1 MNRRPSILDQTA
13 HTKTIL
19 NDRARFSV
27 KDIGFLVQQ
36 FEGVYSKG
44 NMVQTTTD
52 TVERSSQKPRKAG
65 VKEQQETNNIT
76 DAVLK
81 YEGKSFNW
89 NGIVICI
96 GLAWHKPMV
105 KYTYLEL
112 VLKSTLRLSG

>member
-36 FEGVYSKG
+36 FEGVYSEG

-89 NGIVICI
+89 NGIVMYRPRKTQANGEI
-96 GLAWHKPMV
+96 
-105 KYTYLEL
+105 YL
-112 VLKSTLRLSG
+112 LRTRFEIYVVFG